1 MRGTLQKSTAD
12 EPVDADIEAI
22 PREAQKLQSKK
33 ETEHKPA
40 PRAFRRVDVV
50 AAIDAGEGP
59 ENQNH
64 LPIDDARSII
74 NSEEN
79 QRSEHL
85 VGRSADHA
93 VTAAAAAAE
102 EAQQGT

>member
-40 PRAFRRVDVV
+40 PRIFRRVDVV

-79 QRSEHL
+79 QRPERL